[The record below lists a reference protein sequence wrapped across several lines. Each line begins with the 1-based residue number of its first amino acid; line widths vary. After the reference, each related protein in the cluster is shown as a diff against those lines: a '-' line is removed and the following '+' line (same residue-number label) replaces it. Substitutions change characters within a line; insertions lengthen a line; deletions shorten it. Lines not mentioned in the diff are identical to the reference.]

1 MESAN
6 FDIIQDM
13 YHELK
18 NEQAE
23 KLTLLKEKKNRIAEI
38 DAYLNSLLSK
48 EESDLRVFLP
58 RKVEDVYRDVIEKN
72 RQEKEKLLFE
82 CDDIHKQIHIE
93 NKRIDQLEKILSD
106 SSMLHV
112 KQLSIVDA
120 QEKER
125 QRIARDLHDTSL
137 QNLTHLIHKIEL
149 TSLYMDQDSVKAK
162 LELATVEKGIR
173 KVIEDI
179 RNSIFDLRPMLVD
192 DLGLK
197 DTIEKMIAVVNHE
210 RKFQV
215 STDVDDIMIN
225 KTDSSLYVLF
235 ISIYR
240 IIKECVQNA
249 LNHSGGDQIKVELK
263 DIEDTYRI
271 MIEDNGTGFDMDEAL
286 RKDKHFGLSIIQE
299 RVMFLGGKIDFDTQK
314 GTCIKITIPK

>member
-18 NEQAE
+18 NEQTE

-82 CDDIHKQIHIE
+82 CDEIDKQIHIE

>member
-18 NEQAE
+18 NEQTE
-23 KLTLLKEKKNRIAEI
+23 KLALLKEKKNRIAEI

-82 CDDIHKQIHIE
+82 CDEIDKQIHIE

-215 STDVDDIMIN
+215 STDLDNIMIS

-271 MIEDNGTGFDMDEAL
+271 IIEDNGTGFDMDEAL
-286 RKDKHFGLSIIQE
+286 KKDKHFGLSIIQE

-314 GTCIKITIPK
+314 GTCVKITIPK

>member
-18 NEQAE
+18 NEQTK

-58 RKVEDVYRDVIEKN
+58 RKVEDVYQDVIEKN

-82 CDDIHKQIHIE
+82 CDDIDKQIHIE

-197 DTIEKMIAVVNHE
+197 YTIEKMIAVVNHE
-210 RKFQV
+210 KKFQV

-299 RVMFLGGKIDFDTQK
+299 RVMFLGGKIDFYIRE

>member
-18 NEQAE
+18 NEQTE

-82 CDDIHKQIHIE
+82 CDEIDKQIHIE

-120 QEKER
+120 QKKER

>member
-18 NEQAE
+18 NEQTK

-58 RKVEDVYRDVIEKN
+58 RKVEDVYQDVIEKN

-82 CDDIHKQIHIE
+82 CDDIDKQIHIE

-149 TSLYMDQDSVKAK
+149 TSLYMDKDSVKAK

-210 RKFQV
+210 KNFKFQQMW
-215 STDVDDIMIN
+215 MI
-225 KTDSSLYVLF
+225 
-235 ISIYR
+235 
-240 IIKECVQNA
+240 
-249 LNHSGGDQIKVELK
+249 
-263 DIEDTYRI
+263 
-271 MIEDNGTGFDMDEAL
+271 
-286 RKDKHFGLSIIQE
+286 
-299 RVMFLGGKIDFDTQK
+299 
-314 GTCIKITIPK
+314 

>member
-18 NEQAE
+18 NEQTE

-58 RKVEDVYRDVIEKN
+58 RKVEDVYQDVIEKN

-82 CDDIHKQIHIE
+82 CDDIDKQIHIE

-299 RVMFLGGKIDFDTQK
+299 RVMFLGGKIDFDTRE

>member
-18 NEQAE
+18 NEQTE
-23 KLTLLKEKKNRIAEI
+23 KLALLKEKKNRIAEI

-82 CDDIHKQIHIE
+82 CDEIDKQIHIE

-215 STDVDDIMIN
+215 STDLDNIMIS

-271 MIEDNGTGFDMDEAL
+271 IIEDNGTGFDMDEAL
-286 RKDKHFGLSIIQE
+286 KKDKHFGLSIIQE